1 MQAAQLMKY
10 EKAFKLVVQ
19 DLPKPVPNNNEVLV
33 QVKVAAVNPLEHLI
47 GSGSVKLIQNYAMPV
62 TMGNE
67 LSGIVTAV
75 GSKVQRFHV
84 GDEIYSRLPLTKI
97 GAFAEFVTID
107 EQAVALK
114 PKNLDF
120 EHAAAVA
127 LTGLTAYQ
135 GFKEELGAQPGQSV
149 MIPGGSGSFGQL
161 AIPIAK
167 ELGLKVMVSGN
178 ARGEETATAMGIS
191 QYFNYKKENYWE
203 KLTPVDYVIDTIGKR
218 ELVHELS
225 VLKPGG
231 RLLSL
236 RMGPNRRF
244 AQDHQL
250 SVAKTLL
257 FSMAGA
263 QLDRQA
269 KKAGVQYHFIFVRSD
284 GAQLAKITEIV
295 ERENIVPAIDPTEF
309 SLAQV
314 NEALELVSNG
324 HPKGKVLIRF

>member
-1 MQAAQLMKY
+1 
-10 EKAFKLVVQ
+10 
-19 DLPKPVPNNNEVLV
+19 
-33 QVKVAAVNPLEHLI
+33 
-47 GSGSVKLIQNYAMPV
+47 
-62 TMGNE
+62 
-67 LSGIVTAV
+67 
-75 GSKVQRFHV
+75 
-84 GDEIYSRLPLTKI
+84 
-97 GAFAEFVTID
+97 
-107 EQAVALK
+107 
-114 PKNLDF
+114 
-120 EHAAAVA
+120 
-127 LTGLTAYQ
+127 
-135 GFKEELGAQPGQSV
+135 
-149 MIPGGSGSFGQL
+149 
-161 AIPIAK
+161 
-167 ELGLKVMVSGN
+167 MVSGN

-218 ELVHELS
+218 ELAHELS

-250 SVAKTLL
+250 SLAKTLL
-257 FSMAGA
+257 FSMAGT

-309 SLAQV
+309 KLAQV
-314 NEALELVSNG
+314 NDALALVANG
-324 HPKGKVLIRF
+324 RTKGKVLIKF